1 VSTPGI
7 DPVDLRPNDPLG
19 DAADL
24 AAKGVKHNF
33 AKVGSSRPSSL
44 IHTYGPGA
52 LLDLPHF
59 TVLPLG
65 LDDWEPVWKRRTDSP
80 KPLFAPRLLEEVRT
94 WLGWQV
100 KEIRPYPRQENVT
113 PYSRDGADLG
123 VPAIVFP
130 QWFRCTRC
138 DFLGPLTRFEYVN
151 QHPYRPDEAHFEHAA
166 CPGRARAGAG
176 ARAASPAKTKRK
188 NPDAVPA
195 RYLLVCL
202 DGHLDEF
209 PYSHWVHG
217 STPCTENPPLRMV
230 DHTGGKGA
238 SAAIECGAC
247 GARRR
252 MNEAQGQAGRAKL
265 PKCRGRHPHL
275 DGYEPDGCGRDT
287 RLMLVGASNLW
298 FSASASVIVMPVAEA
313 ERDAAAADALA
324 AALGR
329 EMLEDY
335 ADRIPRLR
343 TVAKP
348 LLPQALDLDDV
359 SDAELADLVRLA
371 LAPEP
376 TAEEEDARRQVWD
389 PIDVLRPEW
398 AYLTREVLGQQVKE
412 EPSGLVLSQRDTPE
426 VVRPR
431 IDRVVAVDRLRKVN
445 ALIGFTRVD
454 DVDRLSDA
462 AGRLVRLSRTGR
474 PAWAVGTEDLGEG
487 IFLQFDEPSVAA
499 WEKRVR
505 GSAAWAAHEGAHW
518 RNVTNRWSETAEIEN
533 IQARLRPPRYWL
545 VHTFAHVLI
554 RELAAYSGYGAASM
568 IERIYAWEGDEERAP
583 AAGLLIATTASDS
596 DGTLGGLVRLSNP
609 SLLGPR
615 IDQALRRARRCSSDP
630 ICAQR
635 QPKEP
640 EDFLHGAACHCCV
653 FASETTCE
661 RSNRF
666 LDRRFLVSLPGSDLA
681 FFPMP

>member
-1 VSTPGI
+1 MSTDGF
-7 DPVDLRPNDPLG
+7 DAVDLRPNDPLG
-19 DAADL
+19 DSADL
-24 AAKGVKHNF
+24 AAKGVKYNY

-65 LDDWEPVWKRRTDSP
+65 FDDWEPVWKRRAETP
-80 KPLFAPRLLEEVRT
+80 EPLFAPRLLEEVRT

-100 KEIRPYPRQENVT
+100 KEIRPYPRQEDAS
-113 PYSRDGADLG
+113 PYSREGADLG

-130 QWFRCTRC
+130 QWFRCTGC
-138 DFLGPLTRFEYVN
+138 DFLAPLTRFTYVN
-151 QHPYRPDEAHFEHAA
+151 QHPFRPDEAHFEHTS
-166 CPGRARAGAG
+166 CTGRGRAAAAA
-176 ARAASPAKTKRK
+176 ARPTKRK
-188 NPDAVPA
+188 APNAVPA

-209 PYSHWVHG
+209 PYSQWVHG
-217 STPCTENPPLRMV
+217 ATPCTENPPLRMV

-238 SAAIECGAC
+238 SAAIECSGC

-265 PKCRGRHPHL
+265 PRCRGRHPHL
-275 DGYEPDGCGRDT
+275 DGYDQACALDT

-298 FSASASVIVMPVAEA
+298 FSASASVIVMPVAGA
-313 ERDAAAADALA
+313 ERDAAAADALVN
-324 AALGR
+324 ALGK

-335 ADRIPRLR
+335 ADRLARLR

-348 LLPQALDLDDV
+348 LLPQTLDLDGFTDEQL
-359 SDAELADLVRLA
+359 AELVRLA

-376 TAEEEDARRQVWD
+376 SPEEEDERRRVWD

-398 AYLTREVLGQQVKE
+398 AYLTREVPGQQVE
-412 EPSGLVLSQRDTPE
+412 ESSSGLVLSQRDTPE
-426 VVRPR
+426 VVRPQV
-431 IDRVVAVDRLRKVN
+431 DRVVAVDRLRKVN
-445 ALIGFTRVD
+445 ALLGFTRVD
-454 DVDRLSDA
+454 DVDRVSDA

-474 PAWAVGTEDLGEG
+474 PAWTVGTEDLGEG
-487 IFLQFDEPSVAA
+487 VFLQFHEPSVAA
-499 WEKRVR
+499 WEKGVES
-505 GSAAWAAHEGAHW
+505 SAAWQAHREAHR
-518 RNVTNRWSETAEIEN
+518 RNVTNRWSETAEIAD
-533 IQARLRPPRYWL
+533 IDARLRPPRYWL

-568 IERIYAWEGDEERAP
+568 IERIYAWEGDVDRAP

-596 DGTLGGLVRLSNP
+596 DGTLGGLVRLSD
-609 SLLGPR
+609 STLLGPR
-615 IDQALRRARRCSSDP
+615 VEQALRRARRCSSDP

-635 QPKEP
+635 LPTDP

-666 LDRRFLVSLPGSDLA
+666 LDRRFLVPLPGSELA
-681 FFPMP
+681 FFSTP

>member
-1 VSTPGI
+1 MCSS
-7 DPVDLRPNDPLG
+7 DL
-19 DAADL
+19 
-24 AAKGVKHNF
+24 
-33 AKVGSSRPSSL
+33 
-44 IHTYGPGA
+44 
-52 LLDLPHF
+52 
-59 TVLPLG
+59 
-65 LDDWEPVWKRRTDSP
+65 
-80 KPLFAPRLLEEVRT
+80 
-94 WLGWQV
+94 
-100 KEIRPYPRQENVT
+100 
-113 PYSRDGADLG
+113 
-123 VPAIVFP
+123 
-130 QWFRCTRC
+130 
-138 DFLGPLTRFEYVN
+138 
-151 QHPYRPDEAHFEHAA
+151 
-166 CPGRARAGAG
+166 
-176 ARAASPAKTKRK
+176 
-188 NPDAVPA
+188 
-195 RYLLVCL
+195 
-202 DGHLDEF
+202 
-209 PYSHWVHG
+209 
-217 STPCTENPPLRMV
+217 
-230 DHTGGKGA
+230 
-238 SAAIECGAC
+238 
-247 GARRR
+247 
-252 MNEAQGQAGRAKL
+252 
-265 PKCRGRHPHL
+265 
-275 DGYEPDGCGRDT
+275 
-287 RLMLVGASNLW
+287 
-298 FSASASVIVMPVAEA
+298 
-313 ERDAAAADALA
+313 
-324 AALGR
+324 
-329 EMLEDY
+329 
-335 ADRIPRLR
+335 
-343 TVAKP
+343 
-348 LLPQALDLDDV
+348 
-359 SDAELADLVRLA
+359 
-371 LAPEP
+371 
-376 TAEEEDARRQVWD
+376 ARRQVWD

-398 AYLTREVLGQQVKE
+398 AYLTRDVLGQQVKE
-412 EPSGLVLSQRDTPE
+412 DSSGLVLSQRDTPE
-426 VVRPR
+426 VVRPQ

-505 GSAAWAAHEGAHW
+505 DSDAWTAHERAHY

-545 VHTFAHVLI
+545 VHTFAHILI

-583 AAGLLIATTASDS
+583 AAGVLIATTASDS

-666 LDRRFLVSLPGSDLA
+666 LDRRFLVPLPGSDLA